1 MANGIDPKKQ
11 GPGSK
16 HKRVRANT
24 PTSLNPLRKEKE
36 DKRRDKRLSKLK
48 DLERKRRERIRIE
61 KGTKNIDRK
70 IKRKKRQIEGNT
82 FWQKLKRWD
91 GSWN

>member
-1 MANGIDPKKQ
+1 MANGK

-36 DKRRDKRLSKLK
+36 DKKRNKRLSKLK
-48 DLERKRRERIRIE
+48 DLERERRERIRIE

-70 IKRKKRQIEGNT
+70 IKRKKKQIAGKT
-82 FWQKLKRWD
+82 FLQKLKRWD
-91 GSWN
+91 GTWK